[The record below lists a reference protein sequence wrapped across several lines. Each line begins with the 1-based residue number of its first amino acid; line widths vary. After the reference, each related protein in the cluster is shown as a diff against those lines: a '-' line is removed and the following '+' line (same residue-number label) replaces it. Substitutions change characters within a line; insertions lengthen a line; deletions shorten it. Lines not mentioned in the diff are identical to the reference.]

1 LNRTI
6 PPRIEIDGEVD
17 GREAVEKWLSQKRGT
32 NVTLVIPQKGEQ
44 LKLITMCKNNATQ
57 KLLEKFM
64 SSEKTKNALEEL
76 SLMLGLKKIPAYIEA
91 YDISHTGGSDNVAG
105 MVVFKDGKPFKKAYR
120 RFSVKGFSGQ
130 DDYASMEEVLR
141 RRFTEYLSNKDK
153 NEEYGFGRMPDLI
166 LLDGGKGQ
174 VNAVL
179 PLLKEFN
186 LDIPLFGMVKDNKH
200 RTSAISTGGGRI
212 EFNSKRKAFSLVT
225 QIQDEVHRFSVE
237 YHRKKH
243 TKSALE
249 NSLTKISGI
258 GEKKAK
264 MLIVKFRTIDN
275 IRNASVEE
283 LEKVQG
289 ISKVNAEE
297 IYKTFHGE

>member
-1 LNRTI
+1 M
-6 PPRIEIDGEVD
+6 
-17 GREAVEKWLSQKRGT
+17 
-32 NVTLVIPQKGEQ
+32 VTLGKANTLASRRQAAE
-44 LKLITMCKNNATQ
+44 LIRF
-57 KLLEKFM
+57 EKDEEGNESYKFGI
-64 SSEKTKNALEEL
+64 STAYEK
-76 SLMLGLKKIPAYIEA
+76 
-91 YDISHTGGSDNVAG
+91 
-105 MVVFKDGKPFKKAYR
+105 
-120 RFSVKGFSGQ
+120 
-130 DDYASMEEVLR
+130 
-141 RRFTEYLSNKDK
+141 
-153 NEEYGFGRMPDLI
+153 EYGFGKLPDLI

-186 LDIPLFGMVKDNKH
+186 LDIPVFGMVKDNKH
-200 RTSAISTGGGRI
+200 RTSAISTSGGRI

-249 NSLTKISGI
+249 NSLTQIKGI

-264 MLIVKFRTIDN
+264 TLIVKFRTIVN

-283 LEKVQG
+283 LESVQG
-289 ISKVNAEE
+289 ISKTDAVE

>member
-1 LNRTI
+1 
-6 PPRIEIDGEVD
+6 
-17 GREAVEKWLSQKRGT
+17 
-32 NVTLVIPQKGEQ
+32 
-44 LKLITMCKNNATQ
+44 
-57 KLLEKFM
+57 
-64 SSEKTKNALEEL
+64 
-76 SLMLGLKKIPAYIEA
+76 MLGMKNIPEYIES
-91 YDISHTGGSDNVAG
+91 YDISHTAGSDNVAG
-105 MVVFKDGKPFKKAYR
+105 MVVFKDGRPYKKAYR
-120 RFSVKGFSGQ
+120 RFAIKGFVGQ

-141 RRFTEYLSNKDK
+141 RRFTEYYNHKDSNDD
-153 NEEYGFGRMPDLI
+153 YGFGKLPDLI

-186 LDIPLFGMVKDNKH
+186 LDIPIFGMVKDNKH
-200 RTSAISTGGGRI
+200 RTSAISTSGGRI

-249 NSLTKISGI
+249 NSLTQIKGV

-264 MLIVKFRTIDN
+264 NLIVKFRTIDN
-275 IRNASVEE
+275 IRNATAEE
-283 LEKVQG
+283 LESVQG
-289 ISKVNAEE
+289 ISKTDAVE